1 MRSFTTVAGL
11 HGLTRSMPAKPH
23 AKLVARIDRGKGYA
37 HPGRFADSIQTPRE
51 SALAKPN
58 YQFDKR
64 QRDLAKK
71 KKQDEKRQR
80 KQTKPDDATDAPSN
94 PDATPS

>member
-1 MRSFTTVAGL
+1 M
-11 HGLTRSMPAKPH
+11 
-23 AKLVARIDRGKGYA
+23 
-37 HPGRFADSIQTPRE
+37 
-51 SALAKPN
+51 AKPN

-80 KQTKPDDATDAPSN
+80 KQTKEPEAGDAVEPATPGDAP
-94 PDATPS
+94 AA

>member
-1 MRSFTTVAGL
+1 MLISG
-11 HGLTRSMPAKPH
+11 
-23 AKLVARIDRGKGYA
+23 
-37 HPGRFADSIQTPRE
+37 GRFNVEPPVRIGSNRWNPSIQSDFPE
-51 SALAKPN
+51 KDVLAKPN

-80 KQTKPDDATDAPSN
+80 KQTKEPEAGDGVAPAN
-94 PDATPS
+94 PGDTPAG

>member
-1 MRSFTTVAGL
+1 
-11 HGLTRSMPAKPH
+11 MP
-23 AKLVARIDRGKGYA
+23 V
-37 HPGRFADSIQTPRE
+37 
-51 SALAKPN
+51 AKPN

-80 KQTKPDDATDAPSN
+80 KQAKGPEDAATENPAAPGKS
-94 PDATPS
+94 